1 MRYGT
6 DVCGV
11 VGGYPCSK
19 HAAHSVVLQP
29 GAADNTGQGVININF
44 IKPTI
49 PACSDYV
56 TAELV
61 WVNNELSLNW
71 TKPNSAN
78 LMNDSRNI
86 IVDKISWVSWLDLQF
101 RIDKGKGIIGTDL
114 GGFLNTY
121 LRESNF
127 KN

>member
-6 DVCGV
+6 DVSGV

-49 PACSDYV
+49 PACSD
-56 TAELV
+56 
-61 WVNNELSLNW
+61 
-71 TKPNSAN
+71 
-78 LMNDSRNI
+78 
-86 IVDKISWVSWLDLQF
+86 
-101 RIDKGKGIIGTDL
+101 
-114 GGFLNTY
+114 
-121 LRESNF
+121 
-127 KN
+127 